1 MNRFLDTQKVERG
14 RDISKVARRCERVL
28 FTGFFCFI
36 SVALLYGFYYLVFFS
51 SFFCVKKIEMAGP
64 FVNLTEVEVRA
75 ACHAT
80 TGGNL
85 FRIDVDHIQDEL
97 SKLPWV
103 RSVAV
108 RRRLPDTLW
117 VEVEEYQPY
126 ALLAADQL
134 YVVDEQGIIFKSLDA
149 NDPKDLPVFTGM
161 VGMSKGKLSVFEV
174 SRSTLD
180 RGLELLKQFEVS
192 QMNAANAVSEIHYEP
207 LQGFSVLTRDHPMQ
221 VLIGKDDLARKMQKL
236 DQFWQTLPTQE
247 RRVRYL
253 ALISDDQLVVK
264 FAAL

>member
-14 RDISKVARRCERVL
+14 RNISKVTRRCERVL
-28 FTGFFCFI
+28 FTSFFCFI
-36 SVALLYGFYYLVFFS
+36 SVALLYGFYYLIFLSAFFH
-51 SFFCVKKIEMAGP
+51 VKKIEIAGQ
-64 FVNLTEVEVRA
+64 FVNLTEAEVRA
-75 ACHAT
+75 VCHPS

-85 FRIDVDHIQDEL
+85 FRIDVDHMQAQL

-117 VEVEEYQPY
+117 IEVEEYQPY
-126 ALLAADQL
+126 VLLAADQL
-134 YVVDEQGIIFKSLDA
+134 YVIDEQWIIFKSLDA
-149 NDPKDLPVFTGM
+149 NDPKDFPVFTGM
-161 VGMSKGKLSVFEV
+161 VGVSRGRLSVFEV

-180 RGLELLKQFEVS
+180 RGLALLKQFEVS

-221 VLIGKDDLARKMQKL
+221 VLVGKNDLTQKLQKL
-236 DQFWQTLPTQE
+236 DQFWQALPTKDH
-247 RRVRYL
+247 RVRYL
-253 ALISDDQLVVK
+253 ALISDDQVVVK
-264 FAAL
+264 FASL